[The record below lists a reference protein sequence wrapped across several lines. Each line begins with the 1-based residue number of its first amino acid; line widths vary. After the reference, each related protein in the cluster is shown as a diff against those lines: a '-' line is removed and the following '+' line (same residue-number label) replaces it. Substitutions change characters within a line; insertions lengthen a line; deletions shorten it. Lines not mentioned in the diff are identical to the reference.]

1 MKKTTILIVIII
13 LVIVALLAG
22 RFYFSQQDMGLSNP
36 YWNGMTQVSG
46 DIRPLYN
53 VSTLSDNGSGTT
65 FLVLNPQDNF
75 TAAESSVVR
84 SFIESGGLVVVMDD
98 YGAANSLLQNIDS
111 PITLDQVPLCQDV
124 DYHLRPSFPII
135 TDITP
140 SLVTSNVSSIVFDH
154 PVSLNITG
162 NASVIASTSRL
173 GWLDLND
180 NGLLDKDEPSGIY
193 PVAAQANYGKGELI
207 VIGDPDVLIN
217 SMQDKGDNRVLVS
230 NIVSTGIVYVDA
242 SHGQSIPPLASVLFT
257 IKYNIFAQLSCVLA
271 ILLLAYVF
279 YRRHDIARLIKVPE
293 EKPEKQRDMK
303 EAIIEHMKKTPMKP
317 EQVEE
322 LKRKL

>member
-1 MKKTTILIVIII
+1 MKKTSILIVIII

-36 YWNGMTQVSG
+36 YWNGMSQVSG

-53 VSTLSDNGSGTT
+53 VSALSDSGNGTT
-65 FLVLNPQDNF
+65 LLVLSPQDNF
-75 TAAESSVVR
+75 TAAESQIVR
-84 SFIESGGLVVVMDD
+84 SFLERGGLVVVMDD

-124 DYHLRPSFPII
+124 DYYLRPSFPII
-135 TDITP
+135 KDIMP
-140 SLVTSNVSSIVFDH
+140 SLLTENVSSIVFDH
-154 PVSLNITG
+154 PVPLNITG
-162 NASVIASTSRL
+162 NATVIASTSWL

-180 NGLLDKDEPSGIY
+180 NGLLDKDEPSGAY

-230 NIVSTGIVYVDA
+230 NILSTGIVYVDA
-242 SHGQSIPPLASVLFT
+242 SHGQSVPPLASVLFT
-257 IKYNIFAQLSCVLA
+257 IKYNIFAQFSCVLA
-271 ILLLAYVF
+271 ILLLAYVL

-293 EKPEKQRDMK
+293 EKHEKPRDMK
-303 EAIIEHMKKTPMKP
+303 ETIIEHMKKTPMKP